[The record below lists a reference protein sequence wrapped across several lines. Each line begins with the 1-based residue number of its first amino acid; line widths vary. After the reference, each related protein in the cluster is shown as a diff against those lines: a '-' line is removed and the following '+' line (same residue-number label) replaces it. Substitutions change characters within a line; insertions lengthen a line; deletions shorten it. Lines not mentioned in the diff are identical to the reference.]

1 MNLQT
6 LRYVV
11 TIEQTGSFS
20 KASQYLYVSQSTLSR
35 AVKELEEQLGII
47 LFHRTNQGVRPTHD
61 GQKFISRASLILQDV
76 AQLEG

>member
-47 LFHRTNQGVRPTHD
+47 
-61 GQKFISRASLILQDV
+61 
-76 AQLEG
+76 E

>member
-20 KASQYLYVSQSTLSR
+20 KASQYLYVSQTTLSR
-35 AVKELEEQLGII
+35 AVKELEEQQAAYAARIQEISAALGNA
-47 LFHRTNQGVRPTHD
+47 L
-61 GQKFISRASLILQDV
+61 
-76 AQLEG
+76 